1 VYFFIKVFF
10 RLLDDFL
17 DSDLLLPMSKRS
29 SLSPDPSDEFLNS
42 ALKFEDLTR
51 YTVQLKYLFLGFH
64 DISVVFE
71 IFTWLNT
78 CLISHLMH

>member
-1 VYFFIKVFF
+1 MYFFIKIFF

-29 SLSPDPSDEFLNS
+29 SLSPDPSDGFLNS

-51 YTVQLKYLFLGFH
+51 YTVQLKYLFLAFH

>member
-1 VYFFIKVFF
+1 MYFFIKVFF